1 MTTQKIDEQDI
12 TQDANISQHS
22 ALLQQLKSDLEY
34 AENVL
39 SNYRPDPDQYHDAF
53 DRHLYSMYG
62 NINVCGLLVNAAYV
76 LKKTDIKRY
85 EERLELWLEMLF
97 RDNPRFLPEYES
109 LENAVSSIQWE
120 IDMLEQ
126 IIEKERGNHAER
138 N

>member
-1 MTTQKIDEQDI
+1 MKTQRINKNDI
-12 TQDANISQHS
+12 TQDANVSQHG

-34 AENVL
+34 AENAL
-39 SNYRPDPDQYHDAF
+39 SNYRPDPDEYRGAF
-53 DRHLYSMYG
+53 DRHLYHMYG
-62 NINVCGLLVNAAYV
+62 NINVCGLLVDAAYV

-85 EERLELWLEMLF
+85 EERLELWLDMLF
-97 RDNPRFLPEYES
+97 KKNPRFLPEYES
-109 LENAVSSIQWE
+109 LENTVSGIQWE